1 MPLYS
6 DLVYPHMNI
15 LGYQNKEARDSLNDV
30 LNTHVVFKLYN
41 NFVFNSELFTFY
53 LFEW

>member
-15 LGYQNKEARDSLNDV
+15 LGHQNKEARDSLNDV
-30 LNTHVVFKLYN
+30 LKTHVVFKLYN
-41 NFVFNSELFTFY
+41 NFVFNLELFILYF
-53 LFEW
+53 F